1 MSAGELAPERR
12 RRLLETAA
20 REFAAKGYEYAS
32 LNAIIRDCGMRKS
45 SFYHYVG
52 SKAALFDVVVQE
64 AMSELGRL
72 LDIPA
77 PQELTGPHY
86 WDAVAR
92 LVTDVL
98 AIAASGN
105 WYADVGRLFY
115 LPDAPV
121 QHSPTM
127 QAVLQSIEGWL
138 SQVLASGRAC
148 GAIRDDL
155 PVSLQV
161 ALVSDVVRCLDH
173 WSLRHLSEYP
183 RPTQN
188 EITRVQIDVLCRLLA
203 P

>member
-20 REFAAKGYEYAS
+20 REFAAKGYEHAS
-32 LNAIIRDCGMRKS
+32 LNAIIRDCDMRKS

-64 AMSELGRL
+64 AMSELARL

-77 PQELTGPHY
+77 PQELIGPHY
-86 WDAVAR
+86 WDAVTR

-98 AIAASGN
+98 AVAASGD

-115 LPDAPV
+115 RPDAPI
-121 QHSPTM
+121 QHSPIM
-127 QAVLQSIEGWL
+127 RGVVQSIGGWL
-138 SQVLASGRAC
+138 SQALASGRAC

-155 PVSLQV
+155 PESLQI

-173 WSLRHLSEYP
+173 WSLQHLSEYP
-183 RPTQN
+183 RPAQN
-188 EITRVQIDVLCRLLA
+188 DITRVQIDVLRRLLA